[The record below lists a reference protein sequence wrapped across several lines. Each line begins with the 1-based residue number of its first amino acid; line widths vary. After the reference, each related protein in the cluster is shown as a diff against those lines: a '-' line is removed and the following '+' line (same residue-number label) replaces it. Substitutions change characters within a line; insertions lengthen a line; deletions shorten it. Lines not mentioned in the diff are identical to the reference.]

1 MSKKI
6 DIEEKAWTLL
16 SEMTEGT
23 PIKPVDCEY
32 VKQGGDYSLLVYIDK
47 ENGVTVEDCEQVSR
61 SFETILD
68 EKDFIPDAYTL
79 VVSSPGLGRTIKRP
93 RDFVFA
99 MGKEIEF
106 STYREINGYRDFVG
120 ILKDFDKNTVTVEFD
135 DETITFN
142 KKDISIIK
150 LTFDI

>member
-1 MSKKI
+1 
-6 DIEEKAWTLL
+6 
-16 SEMTEGT
+16 
-23 PIKPVDCEY
+23 
-32 VKQGGDYSLLVYIDK
+32 
-47 ENGVTVEDCEQVSR
+47 
-61 SFETILD
+61 
-68 EKDFIPDAYTL
+68 
-79 VVSSPGLGRTIKRP
+79 
-93 RDFVFA
+93 

-106 STYREINGYRDFVG
+106 STYKEINGYRDFVG